1 MADKT
6 DKKNDEAT
14 PKAVS
19 AATRRQTIEIPKVG
33 KVRLQSLKAPGLVLG
48 DYKGHPVH
56 VTVPVNR
63 IAEAPIGETVDV
75 TFQEVVEGHAVEAFY
90 CPGTVQSKK

>member
-1 MADKT
+1 MADKK

-19 AATRRQTIEIPKVG
+19 AASKRPTIEIPEAG
-33 KVRLQSLKAPGLVLG
+33 KVKLQALKAPGLILG
-48 DYKGHPVH
+48 DYKGHPIH

-63 IAEAPIGETVDV
+63 FGEITLGDTVDV
-75 TFQEVVEGHAVEAFY
+75 TFQEVVEGHAVEAFH
-90 CPGTVQSKK
+90 CPGTIEAKK